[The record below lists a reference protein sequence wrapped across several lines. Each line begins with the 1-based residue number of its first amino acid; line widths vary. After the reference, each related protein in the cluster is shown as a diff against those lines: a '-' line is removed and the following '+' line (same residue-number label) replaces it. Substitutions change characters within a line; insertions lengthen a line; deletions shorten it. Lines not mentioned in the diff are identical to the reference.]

1 VLLVSQEDWRV
12 VEFGLGLTDLAKEVA
27 AGSDAMIAGEDYDV
41 AGFRKKMEEYRP
53 AWVAFH
59 GKEAAKVFLRAQG
72 SPKAVRNGRQRW
84 KVASSEVFVLPSAS
98 AANQK
103 PDYDGT
109 EDRLKWWQEFALM
122 SGTEPI
128 PTAKSAQRSD
138 APGQLT
144 LHEAMVLVLRE
155 RGTEWMERDELAA
168 EIAKRISTGERTA
181 TRLQAIS

>member
-1 VLLVSQEDWRV
+1 MSILPDYLEPGLRAVFCGTAASEVSARAEHYYSGPGNRFWEFLFRVGLTPVLLVSQEDWRV

-98 AANQK
+98 AANQ
-103 PDYDGT
+103 
-109 EDRLKWWQEFALM
+109 
-122 SGTEPI
+122 S
-128 PTAKSAQRSD
+128 
-138 APGQLT
+138 
-144 LHEAMVLVLRE
+144 
-155 RGTEWMERDELAA
+155 
-168 EIAKRISTGERTA
+168 RIMMARK
-181 TRLQAIS
+181 ID